1 MNVSQL
7 EKEYLDI
14 EFVILGQAVNY
25 TESAK
30 SVVSR
35 LTEEHFSASIHKK
48 IFFFIKTLLNDRGTV
63 SIALIWEE
71 IKKQNYDRC
80 LDVSYIVQ
88 MSQNADIHIDLDHHI
103 DFLHE
108 KRSNDLLKEFLD
120 TSYSDFNKYP
130 NRRSPLTLIDQFKE
144 HLDSIHNKIVSPKH
158 QFIGRSICEII
169 KGDEK
174 TEGVLTKIRLKHTYR
189 LKNEKDYIDGLP
201 TGYPSIDEHSTL
213 LCNGNFIVIAARPAM
228 GKTAFAIDVAL
239 YLAINEKSSIGFIS
253 LEMGSHQ
260 IVERIISNLSEI
272 SCEQLRRGNFSGE
285 ILSKIEKI
293 SVDLQSSHFF
303 ICDKNCSEIN
313 SLINQAKALKHLY
326 GIDIL
331 FIDYLQLIETDGR
344 SENRQNEI
352 ASISRKLRILS
363 VDLEIPIVCL
373 SQLSRKVEDRGDKRP
388 LLSDLRDSGQIEQD
402 ADAILF
408 LYRKDYYS
416 QESTKG
422 LTEVII
428 GKNRHGSIFS
438 THLMFNSS
446 FGKFYSQ
453 KEAW

>member
-1 MNVSQL
+1 MKASQL

-30 SVVSR
+30 AVVSR
-35 LTEEHFSASIHKK
+35 LTEEHFFSPAHKR
-48 IFFFIKTLLNDRGTV
+48 IFFFIKNLLNDRGVV

-71 IKKQNYDRC
+71 IKRQNFDKS
-80 LDVSYIVQ
+80 LDVSYIIQ

-108 KRSNDLLKEFLD
+108 KLTNDLLKEFLD

-130 NRRSPLTLIDQFKE
+130 NRRSPFTLIDQFKE
-144 HLDSIHNKIVSPKH
+144 RLDSIHNKIVSPRHK
-158 QFIGRSICEII
+158 FIGQNIYEILNGN
-169 KGDEK
+169 KEAG
-174 TEGVLTKIRLKHTYR
+174 GVLNKIRLRHTYR
-189 LKNEKDYIDGLP
+189 LKNKRDYVDGLL
-201 TGYPSIDEHSTL
+201 TGYPAIDEQSTL

-228 GKTAFAIDVAL
+228 GKTAFAIDIAL
-239 YLAINEKSSIGFIS
+239 YLSTHEKKAVGFIS
-253 LEMGSHQ
+253 LEMGSQQ
-260 IVERIISNLSEI
+260 IVERVISNLSEV
-272 SCEQLRRGNFSGE
+272 SCEQLKRGNFSKE
-285 ILSKIEKI
+285 ILSKVEKI
-293 SVDLQSSHFF
+293 SSSLQASHFF
-303 ICDKNCSEIN
+303 ICDRNCSEIN
-313 SLINQAKALKHLY
+313 ALINQAKSLKYLY
-326 GIDIL
+326 GIDVL
-331 FIDYLQLIETDGR
+331 FIDYLQLIESDGR

-352 ASISRKLRILS
+352 ASISRKLRMLS
-363 VDLEIPIVCL
+363 VELEIPIVCL

-408 LYRKDYYS
+408 LYKKDHHS
-416 QESTKG
+416 QESKKG

-428 GKNRHGSIFS
+428 GKNRYGSTFS
-438 THLMFNSS
+438 VHLMFDST

>member
-1 MNVSQL
+1 MKDSQL

-30 SVVSR
+30 DVVSR
-35 LTEEHFSASIHKK
+35 LTEEHFSAAIHKK
-48 IFFFIKTLLNDRGTV
+48 IFFFIKNLLNDRGTV

-71 IKKQNYDRC
+71 IKRQNYDKH

-88 MSQNADIHIDLDHHI
+88 MSQNADIQINLIHHI

-108 KRSNDLLKEFLD
+108 KRTNDLLKEFLD
-120 TSYSDFNKYP
+120 TSYSDFNRYP
-130 NRRSPLTLIDQFKE
+130 NRRSPFTLIDQFKE
-144 HLDSIHNKIVSPKH
+144 RLDSIHNKTIPTRN
-158 QFIGRSICEII
+158 QFVGRNVCEII
-169 KGDEK
+169 KGDKE
-174 TEGVLTKIRLKHTYR
+174 TEGVLSKIRFRHTYR
-189 LKNEKDYIDGLP
+189 LNNEKDYIDGLS

-213 LCNGNFIVIAARPAM
+213 LCKGNFIVIAARPAM

-239 YLAINEKSSIGFIS
+239 YLAVKEKRSVGFIS
-253 LEMGSHQ
+253 LEMGSQQ
-260 IVERIISNLSEI
+260 IVERIISNLSEV
-272 SCEQLRRGNFSGE
+272 SCENLRRGNFSRE
-285 ILSKIEKI
+285 TLSKVEKI
-293 SVDLQSSHFF
+293 SSDLQSSHFF

-313 SLINQAKALKHLY
+313 ALINQATALKHSY

-331 FIDYLQLIETDGR
+331 FIDYLQLIEANGR

-352 ASISRKLRILS
+352 ASISRKLRMLS